1 MNEQTNKIQ
10 MKKALFLLSLLI
22 GWTLQS
28 AAQVEGKSV
37 KVKGQGVYCGEV
49 EMDVTQGAD
58 GKYYLYDSKRKI
70 CTLIG
75 ASLPSLD
82 DLAANGTLR
91 DYIRTEEDGPA
102 DDEEYIKE
110 VLDAEKTF
118 DATAYLKTGEV
129 ANSTSDFYAYQVKSI
144 SIEQLTK
151 DGQDCMPTAESPSA
165 LRIALYYRQNKWTPF
180 YEYLIPEVE
189 EAPVVLDGD
198 EVSQIR
204 IAIPVEGATLEINI
218 VDEEGEDLPVLLR
231 AFFVPDASG
240 VTHIDADGIKATIT
254 YEKGGSPLV
263 DAHWGMM
270 RVYDFYKNVFGR
282 DSYDDKGATIYNIIY
297 TPGYS
302 SGKDGMDFDDPMPR
316 LLYNMAQCSAE
327 ARSDWYP
334 PVMIYGMGGQ
344 ILDLETGMPG
354 PYIRAFVELSI
365 MCHEFTHIVTKNTA
379 QLSSSIPSEGGAI
392 NESFSDIMAVCLVKN
407 DTYGVGSQSPWIV
420 GGQGL
425 IIGKDN
431 MRNLENPKISGDVPQ
446 ADTYHGENWDN
457 LDKYK
462 MMGVQNKFYYLL
474 CEGGKG
480 TNDNGDSYDMTGI
493 GIDKGMRIAYLTLT
507 KYCSSETDF
516 STISECWQQASEEL
530 YGKDSAETQA
540 VIRAWA
546 AVGIGKADY
555 TGIDEING
563 QTTASAIYY
572 DLQGRMLQTPP
583 SKGIYIKKSGK
594 GHTQVK
600 KFITQ

>member
-1 MNEQTNKIQ
+1 MIK
-10 MKKALFLLSLLI
+10 MKKALFLLSLLV

-28 AAQVEGKSV
+28 AAQVEGKPV

-91 DYIRTEEDGPA
+91 DCIRTEEDGPA

-110 VLDAEKTF
+110 VIDANMTF
-118 DATAYLKTGEV
+118 DATGYLKTGEV
-129 ANSTSDFYAYQVKSI
+129 ANSTSEFYAYQLKGI
-144 SIEQLTK
+144 TIEQLTK
-151 DGQDCMPTAESPSA
+151 DGQDCIPTAESSSA
-165 LRIALYYRQNKWTPF
+165 MRVALYYRQSKWTPF
-180 YEYLIPEVE
+180 FDQLLPDAEG
-189 EAPVVLDGD
+189 APVVLDD
-198 EVSQIR
+198 EISEIR
-204 IAIPVEGATLEINI
+204 AAIPVEGATLEINI
-218 VDEEGEDLPVLLR
+218 IDEEGENPPLLFK

-270 RVYDFYKNVFGR
+270 QVYDFYKNVLGR

-316 LLYNMAQCSAE
+316 LLYNMTQCGAE
-327 ARSDWYP
+327 AKSDWYP

-344 ILDLETGMPG
+344 ILDFETGMPG
-354 PYIRAFVELSI
+354 PYTRAFVELSI
-365 MCHEFTHIVTKNTA
+365 MCHEFTHIVTKNTSK
-379 QLSSSIPSEGGAI
+379 LDSSISSEGGAV
-392 NESFSDIMAVCLVKN
+392 NESFSDIMAVSLMKN
-407 DTYGVGSQSPWIV
+407 DDYGVGPQSPWIV

-425 IIGKDN
+425 FIGKDD

-446 ADTYHGENWDN
+446 ADTYRGENWETFN
-457 LDKYK
+457 KYT

-480 TNDNGDSYDMTGI
+480 TNDNGDSYDLTGI
-493 GIDKGMRIAYLTLT
+493 GLDKGTRIAYLTLT

-516 STISECWQQASEEL
+516 STIGECWQQASEEL
-530 YGKDSAETQA
+530 YGKGSAETQA
-540 VIRAWA
+540 VARAWA
-546 AVGIGKADY
+546 AVGIGKADD
-555 TGIDEING
+555 TGIEEING
-563 QTTASAIYY
+563 QPTAPAVYY
-572 DLQGRMLQTPP
+572 DLQGRMLQTLP

-594 GHTQVK
+594 GSAQK
-600 KFITQ
+600 KSYR

>member
-1 MNEQTNKIQ
+1 MNKQTDKIQ
-10 MKKALFLLSLLI
+10 MKRTLFLLSLLI

-28 AAQVEGKSV
+28 AAQVEGKLV

-144 SIEQLTK
+144 TIEQLTK

-392 NESFSDIMAVCLVKN
+392 NESFSDIMAVSLVKN

-446 ADTYHGENWDN
+446 ADTYHGENWDK

-516 STISECWQQASEEL
+516 STVSECWQQASEEL

-546 AVGIGKADY
+546 AVGIGNADY

-563 QTTASAIYY
+563 QTTASAICY

>member
-1 MNEQTNKIQ
+1 
-10 MKKALFLLSLLI
+10 MKRTLFLLSLLI

-37 KVKGQGVYCGEV
+37 KMKGQGVYCGEV

-144 SIEQLTK
+144 TIEQLTK

-231 AFFVPDASG
+231 AFFVPDESG

-392 NESFSDIMAVCLVKN
+392 NESFSDIMAVSLVKN

-425 IIGKDN
+425 LIGKDN
-431 MRNLENPKISGDVPQ
+431 LRNIENPKISGDTPQ

-516 STISECWQQASEEL
+516 STVSECWQQASEEL

-563 QTTASAIYY
+563 QTTASAICY
-572 DLQGRMLQTPP
+572 DLQGRMLQAPP

>member
-1 MNEQTNKIQ
+1 
-10 MKKALFLLSLLI
+10 MKRTLFLLSLLI

-144 SIEQLTK
+144 TIEQLTK

-198 EVSQIR
+198 EVSEIR

-392 NESFSDIMAVCLVKN
+392 NESFSDIMAVSLVKN

-425 IIGKDN
+425 LIGKDN
-431 MRNLENPKISGDVPQ
+431 LRNIENPKISGDVPQ

-516 STISECWQQASEEL
+516 STVSECWQQASEEL
-530 YGKDSAETQA
+530 YGKDSAEKQA

-546 AVGIGKADY
+546 AVGIGNADY

-563 QTTASAIYY
+563 QTTASAICY

>member
-1 MNEQTNKIQ
+1 MNKQTNKIQ
-10 MKKALFLLSLLI
+10 LKRTLFLLSLLI

-37 KVKGQGVYCGEV
+37 KMKGQGVYCGEV

-129 ANSTSDFYAYQVKSI
+129 ANSTSEFYAYQVKSI
-144 SIEQLTK
+144 TIEQLTK
-151 DGQDCMPTAESPSA
+151 DGQDYMPTAESPSA

-189 EAPVVLDGD
+189 EAPIVLDGD

-218 VDEEGEDLPVLLR
+218 VDEEGEDLPVSLR

-334 PVMIYGMGGQ
+334 PVMIYGLGGQ

-392 NESFSDIMAVCLVKN
+392 NESFSDIMAVSLVKN

-425 IIGKDN
+425 LIGKDN
-431 MRNLENPKISGDVPQ
+431 LRNIENPKISGDVPQ
-446 ADTYHGENWDN
+446 ADTYHGENWDK

-516 STISECWQQASEEL
+516 STVSECWQQASEEL

-546 AVGIGKADY
+546 AVGIGNADV
-555 TGIDEING
+555 TGIEEING
-563 QTTASAIYY
+563 LPTATEVYY
-572 DLQGRMLQTPP
+572 DLQGRVLQAPP

>member
-10 MKKALFLLSLLI
+10 MKRTLFLLSLLI

-129 ANSTSDFYAYQVKSI
+129 ANSTSEFYAYQVKSI
-144 SIEQLTK
+144 TIEQLTK

-392 NESFSDIMAVCLVKN
+392 NESFSDIMAVSLVKN

-425 IIGKDN
+425 LIGKDN
-431 MRNLENPKISGDVPQ
+431 LRNIENPKISGDVPQ

-516 STISECWQQASEEL
+516 STVSECWQQASEEL

-546 AVGIGKADY
+546 AVGIGNADY

-572 DLQGRMLQTPP
+572 DLQGRVLQTPP

>member
-1 MNEQTNKIQ
+1 
-10 MKKALFLLSLLI
+10 MKRALFLLLLFI

-28 AAQVEGKSV
+28 AAQVEGTPV

-82 DLAANGTLR
+82 ELAANGTLR
-91 DYIRTEEDGPA
+91 DLIRTEDDAPA
-102 DDEEYIKE
+102 DDEEYIRE
-110 VLDAEKTF
+110 VLDAYKTF
-118 DATAYLKTGEV
+118 DTTGYLKAGEV
-129 ANSTSDFYAYQVKSI
+129 ANSTSEFYAYQLKSI
-144 SIEQLTK
+144 TIEQLTK
-151 DGQDCMPTAESPSA
+151 DGQDCIPTDESSSVM
-165 LRIALYYRQNKWTPF
+165 RVALYYRQTKWTPF
-180 YEYLIPEVE
+180 YEQIIPDAEG
-189 EAPVVLDGD
+189 APVVLDDD
-198 EVSQIR
+198 EVSQAR
-204 IAIPVEGATLEINI
+204 AAIPVEGATLEINI
-218 VDEEGEDLPVLLR
+218 MDEEGENMPVLFK

-270 RVYDFYKNVFGR
+270 QVYDFYKNVLGR

-297 TPGYS
+297 THGYS
-302 SGKDGMDFDDPMPR
+302 SGKDGMDLDDPMPR
-316 LLYNMAQCSAE
+316 FLYNLAQCGAE

-334 PVMIYGMGGQ
+334 PVMIYGLGGQ
-344 ILDLETGMPG
+344 SIDFEMGAPG
-354 PYIRAFVELSI
+354 PYMRAFVELSI

-379 QLSSSIPSEGGAI
+379 QLSSSVPSEGGAI
-392 NESFSDIMAVCLVKN
+392 NESFSDIMAISLIKN
-407 DTYGVGSQSPWIV
+407 DTYGLGSQSQWIV

-431 MRNLENPKISGDVPQ
+431 MRNLENPKLSGDVPQ
-446 ADTYHGENWDN
+446 PDTYLGENWAKH
-457 LDKYK
+457 DKYK

-480 TNDNGDSYDMTGI
+480 TNDNGDSYDVTGI

-516 STISECWQQASEEL
+516 STICECWQQAFEEL

-546 AVGIGKADY
+546 AVGIDNAVV
-555 TGIDEING
+555 TGIEEING
-563 QTTASAIYY
+563 LPTATELYY
-572 DLQGRMLQTPP
+572 DLQGRVLQTPP
-583 SKGIYIKKSGK
+583 SKGVYIIKSAKERSRIKK
-594 GHTQVK
+594 V
-600 KFITQ
+600 IMR

>member
-1 MNEQTNKIQ
+1 
-10 MKKALFLLSLLI
+10 MKRTLFLLSLLI

-129 ANSTSDFYAYQVKSI
+129 ANSTSEFYAYQVKSI
-144 SIEQLTK
+144 TIEQLTK

-218 VDEEGEDLPVLLR
+218 VDEEGEDLPVSLR

-379 QLSSSIPSEGGAI
+379 QLDSSIPSEGGAI
-392 NESFSDIMAVCLVKN
+392 NESFSDIMAVSLVKN

-425 IIGKDN
+425 LIGKDN
-431 MRNLENPKISGDVPQ
+431 LRNIENPKVSGDVPQ
-446 ADTYHGENWDN
+446 ADTYLGENWDK

-516 STISECWQQASEEL
+516 STVSECWQQASEEL

-563 QTTASAIYY
+563 QTTASAICY
-572 DLQGRMLQTPP
+572 DLQGRVLQAPP

>member
-1 MNEQTNKIQ
+1 
-10 MKKALFLLSLLI
+10 MKRTLFLLSLLI

-144 SIEQLTK
+144 TIEQLTK

-392 NESFSDIMAVCLVKN
+392 NESFSDIMAVSLVKN

-546 AVGIGKADY
+546 AVGIGNADY

>member
-1 MNEQTNKIQ
+1 
-10 MKKALFLLSLLI
+10 MKRTLFLLSLLI

-37 KVKGQGVYCGEV
+37 KMKGQGVYCGEV

-144 SIEQLTK
+144 TIEQLTK

-392 NESFSDIMAVCLVKN
+392 NESFSDIMAVSLVKN

-425 IIGKDN
+425 LIGKDN
-431 MRNLENPKISGDVPQ
+431 LRNIENPKISGDVPQ

-516 STISECWQQASEEL
+516 STVSECWQQASEEL

-546 AVGIGKADY
+546 AVGIGNADV
-555 TGIDEING
+555 TGIEEING
-563 QTTASAIYY
+563 LPTATEVYY
-572 DLQGRMLQTPP
+572 DLQGRVLQAPP

>member
-1 MNEQTNKIQ
+1 
-10 MKKALFLLSLLI
+10 MKRTLFLLSLLI

-28 AAQVEGKSV
+28 AAQVEGKLV

-129 ANSTSDFYAYQVKSI
+129 ANSTSEFYAYQVKSI
-144 SIEQLTK
+144 TIEQLTK

-198 EVSQIR
+198 EVSEIR

-379 QLSSSIPSEGGAI
+379 QLDSSIPSEGGAI
-392 NESFSDIMAVCLVKN
+392 NESFSDIMAVSLVKN

-425 IIGKDN
+425 LIGKDN
-431 MRNLENPKISGDVPQ
+431 LRNIENPKISGDVPQ

-516 STISECWQQASEEL
+516 STVSECWQQASEEL

-546 AVGIGKADY
+546 AVGIGNADV
-555 TGIDEING
+555 TGIEEING
-563 QTTASAIYY
+563 LPTATEVYY
-572 DLQGRMLQTPP
+572 DLQGRMLQAPP

>member
-1 MNEQTNKIQ
+1 
-10 MKKALFLLSLLI
+10 MKRTLFLLSLLI

-144 SIEQLTK
+144 TIEQLTK

-198 EVSQIR
+198 EVSEIR

-379 QLSSSIPSEGGAI
+379 QLDSSIPSEGGAI
-392 NESFSDIMAVCLVKN
+392 NESFSDIMAVSLVKN

-446 ADTYHGENWDN
+446 ADTYHGENWDK

-516 STISECWQQASEEL
+516 STVSECWQQASEEL
-530 YGKDSAETQA
+530 YGKDSAEKQA

-546 AVGIGKADY
+546 AVGIGNADY

-563 QTTASAIYY
+563 QTTASAICY
-572 DLQGRMLQTPP
+572 DLQGRVLQAPP

>member
-1 MNEQTNKIQ
+1 
-10 MKKALFLLSLLI
+10 MKRTLFLLSLLI

-144 SIEQLTK
+144 TIEQLTK

-392 NESFSDIMAVCLVKN
+392 NESFSDIMAINLIKN
-407 DTYGVGSQSPWIV
+407 DIYGFGSQSPWIV

-431 MRNLENPKISGDVPQ
+431 IRNLENPKISGDAPQ
-446 ADTYHGENWDN
+446 ADTYLGENWAKH
-457 LDKYK
+457 DKYK

-516 STISECWQQASEEL
+516 STVSECWQQASEEL
-530 YGKDSAETQA
+530 YGKDSAEKQA

-546 AVGIGKADY
+546 AVGIGNADY

-563 QTTASAIYY
+563 QTTASAICY
-572 DLQGRMLQTPP
+572 DLQGRMLQAPP

>member
-1 MNEQTNKIQ
+1 
-10 MKKALFLLSLLI
+10 MKRTLFLLSLLI

-144 SIEQLTK
+144 TIEQLTK

-392 NESFSDIMAVCLVKN
+392 NESFSDIMAVSLVKN

-546 AVGIGKADY
+546 AVGIGNADV
-555 TGIDEING
+555 TGIEEING
-563 QTTASAIYY
+563 LPTATEVYY
-572 DLQGRMLQTPP
+572 DLQGRMLQAPP

>member
-1 MNEQTNKIQ
+1 
-10 MKKALFLLSLLI
+10 MKRTLFLLSLLI

-144 SIEQLTK
+144 TIEQLTK

-334 PVMIYGMGGQ
+334 PVMIYGLGGQ

-392 NESFSDIMAVCLVKN
+392 NESFSDIMAVSLVKN

-516 STISECWQQASEEL
+516 STVSECWQQASEEL

-546 AVGIGKADY
+546 AVGIGNADV
-555 TGIDEING
+555 TGIEEING
-563 QTTASAIYY
+563 LPTATEVYY
-572 DLQGRMLQTPP
+572 DLQGRMLQAPP

>member
-1 MNEQTNKIQ
+1 
-10 MKKALFLLSLLI
+10 MKRTLFLLSLLI

-144 SIEQLTK
+144 TIEQLTK

-334 PVMIYGMGGQ
+334 PVMIYGLGGQ

-379 QLSSSIPSEGGAI
+379 QLDSSIPSEGGAI
-392 NESFSDIMAVCLVKN
+392 NESFSDIMAVSLVKN

-516 STISECWQQASEEL
+516 STVSECWQQASEEL
-530 YGKDSAETQA
+530 YGKDSAEKQA

-546 AVGIGKADY
+546 AVGIGNADV
-555 TGIDEING
+555 TGIEEING
-563 QTTASAIYY
+563 LPTATEVYY
-572 DLQGRMLQTPP
+572 DLQGRMLQAPP

>member
-1 MNEQTNKIQ
+1 MNKLLRYK
-10 MKKALFLLSLLI
+10 MKRALFLLSLLI

-144 SIEQLTK
+144 TIEQLTK
-151 DGQDCMPTAESPSA
+151 DGQDYMPTAESPSA

-218 VDEEGEDLPVLLR
+218 VDEEGEDLPVSLR

-392 NESFSDIMAVCLVKN
+392 NESFSDIMAVSLVKN

-446 ADTYHGENWDN
+446 ADTYHGENWDK

-516 STISECWQQASEEL
+516 STISKCWQQASEEL

-546 AVGIGKADY
+546 AVGIGNADV
-555 TGIDEING
+555 TGIEEING
-563 QTTASAIYY
+563 LPTATEVYY

>member
-1 MNEQTNKIQ
+1 
-10 MKKALFLLSLLI
+10 MKRTLFLLSLLI

-37 KVKGQGVYCGEV
+37 KMKGQGVYCGEV

-129 ANSTSDFYAYQVKSI
+129 ANSTSEFYAYQVKSI
-144 SIEQLTK
+144 TIEQLTK

-379 QLSSSIPSEGGAI
+379 QLDSSIPSEGGAI
-392 NESFSDIMAVCLVKN
+392 NESFSDIMAVSLVKN

-425 IIGKDN
+425 LIGKDN
-431 MRNLENPKISGDVPQ
+431 LRNIENPKISGDVPQ
-446 ADTYHGENWDN
+446 ADTYHGENWDK

-516 STISECWQQASEEL
+516 STVSECWQQASEEL

-546 AVGIGKADY
+546 AVGIGNADV
-555 TGIDEING
+555 TGIEEING
-563 QTTASAIYY
+563 LPTATEVYY
-572 DLQGRMLQTPP
+572 DLQGRMLQAPP

>member
-1 MNEQTNKIQ
+1 
-10 MKKALFLLSLLI
+10 MKRTLFLLSLLI

-37 KVKGQGVYCGEV
+37 KMKGQGVYCGEV

-144 SIEQLTK
+144 TIEQLTK

-240 VTHIDADGIKATIT
+240 VTHIDADGIKATMT

-392 NESFSDIMAVCLVKN
+392 NESFSDIMAVSLVKN

-516 STISECWQQASEEL
+516 STVSECWQQASEEL

-546 AVGIGKADY
+546 AVGIGNADV
-555 TGIDEING
+555 TGIEEING
-563 QTTASAIYY
+563 LPTATEVYY
-572 DLQGRMLQTPP
+572 DLQGRVLQAPP

>member
-1 MNEQTNKIQ
+1 
-10 MKKALFLLSLLI
+10 MKRTLFLLSLLI

-144 SIEQLTK
+144 TIEQLTK

-392 NESFSDIMAVCLVKN
+392 NESFSDIMAVSLVKN

-516 STISECWQQASEEL
+516 STVSECWQQASEEL

-546 AVGIGKADY
+546 AVGIGNADV
-555 TGIDEING
+555 TGIEEING
-563 QTTASAIYY
+563 LPTATEVYY

>member
-1 MNEQTNKIQ
+1 
-10 MKKALFLLSLLI
+10 MKRTLFLLSLLI

-144 SIEQLTK
+144 TIEQLTK

-334 PVMIYGMGGQ
+334 PVMIYGLGGQ

-379 QLSSSIPSEGGAI
+379 QLESSIPSEGGAI
-392 NESFSDIMAVCLVKN
+392 NESFSDIMAVSLVKN

-425 IIGKDN
+425 LIGKDN
-431 MRNLENPKISGDVPQ
+431 LRNIENPKISGDVPQ
-446 ADTYHGENWDN
+446 ADTYLGENWDK

-516 STISECWQQASEEL
+516 STVSECWQQASEEL

-546 AVGIGKADY
+546 AVGIGNADV
-555 TGIDEING
+555 TGIEEING
-563 QTTASAIYY
+563 LPTATEVYY
-572 DLQGRMLQTPP
+572 DLQGRVLQAPP

>member
-1 MNEQTNKIQ
+1 MLL
-10 MKKALFLLSLLI
+10 LFI

-28 AAQVEGKSV
+28 AAQVEGTPV
-37 KVKGQGVYCGEV
+37 KVKGQGIYCGEV

-91 DYIRTEEDGPA
+91 DCIRTEEDAPA

-110 VLDAEKTF
+110 VIDANMTF
-118 DATAYLKTGEV
+118 DATGYLKTGEV
-129 ANSTSDFYAYQVKSI
+129 ANSTSEFYAYQLKGI
-144 SIEQLTK
+144 TIEQLTK
-151 DGQDCMPTAESPSA
+151 DGQDCIPTAESSSA
-165 LRIALYYRQNKWTPF
+165 MRVALYYRQSKWTPF
-180 YEYLIPEVE
+180 FEQLLPDAEG
-189 EAPVVLDGD
+189 APVVLDED
-198 EVSQIR
+198 EVSEIR
-204 IAIPVEGATLEINI
+204 AAIPVEGATLEINI
-218 VDEEGEDLPVLLR
+218 MDEEGENMPVLFK

-316 LLYNMAQCSAE
+316 LLYNLAQCGAE

-334 PVMIYGMGGQ
+334 PVMIYGLGGQ
-344 ILDLETGMPG
+344 SIDFEMGVPG
-354 PYIRAFVELSI
+354 PYMRAFVELSI

-392 NESFSDIMAVCLVKN
+392 NESFSDIMAINLIKN
-407 DTYGVGSQSPWIV
+407 DIYGFGSQSPWIV

-431 MRNLENPKISGDVPQ
+431 IRNLENPKISGDAPQ
-446 ADTYHGENWDN
+446 ADTYLGENWAKH
-457 LDKYK
+457 DKYK

-493 GIDKGMRIAYLTLT
+493 GVDKGMRIAYLTLT

-516 STISECWQQASEEL
+516 STICECWQQAFEEL

-546 AVGIGKADY
+546 AVGIDNAVV
-555 TGIDEING
+555 TGIEGING
-563 QTTASAIYY
+563 LPTATELYY
-572 DLQGRMLQTPP
+572 DLQGRVLQTPP
-583 SKGIYIKKSGK
+583 SKGVYIIKSAKERSRIKK
-594 GHTQVK
+594 V
-600 KFITQ
+600 IMR

>member
-1 MNEQTNKIQ
+1 
-10 MKKALFLLSLLI
+10 MKRTLFLLSLLI

-102 DDEEYIKE
+102 DDEQYIKE

-144 SIEQLTK
+144 TIEQLTK

-392 NESFSDIMAVCLVKN
+392 NESFSDIMAVSLVKN

-516 STISECWQQASEEL
+516 STVSECWQQASEEL

-546 AVGIGKADY
+546 AVGIGNADY

-572 DLQGRMLQTPP
+572 DLQGRMLQAPP

>member
-1 MNEQTNKIQ
+1 
-10 MKKALFLLSLLI
+10 MKRTLFLLSLLI

-37 KVKGQGVYCGEV
+37 KMKGQGVYCGEV

-129 ANSTSDFYAYQVKSI
+129 ANSTSEFYAYQVKSI
-144 SIEQLTK
+144 TIEQLTK

-334 PVMIYGMGGQ
+334 PVMIYGLGGQ

-379 QLSSSIPSEGGAI
+379 QLDSSIPSEGGAI
-392 NESFSDIMAVCLVKN
+392 NESFSDIMAVSLVKN

-516 STISECWQQASEEL
+516 STVSECWQQASEEL
-530 YGKDSAETQA
+530 YGKDSAEKQA

-546 AVGIGKADY
+546 AVGIGNADV
-555 TGIDEING
+555 TGIEEING
-563 QTTASAIYY
+563 LPTATEVYY
-572 DLQGRMLQTPP
+572 DLQGRMLQAPP

>member
-1 MNEQTNKIQ
+1 M
-10 MKKALFLLSLLI
+10 FLLSLLVS
-22 GWTLQS
+22 WTLQS
-28 AAQVEGKSV
+28 AAQVEGTPV

-144 SIEQLTK
+144 TIEQLTK

-379 QLSSSIPSEGGAI
+379 QLDSSIPSEGGAI
-392 NESFSDIMAVCLVKN
+392 NESFSDIMAVSLVKN

-431 MRNLENPKISGDVPQ
+431 LRNIENPKISGDVPQ
-446 ADTYHGENWDN
+446 ADTYLGENWDN

-516 STISECWQQASEEL
+516 STVSECWQQASEEL

-546 AVGIGKADY
+546 AVGIGNADY

-572 DLQGRMLQTPP
+572 DLQGRMLQAPT

>member
-1 MNEQTNKIQ
+1 
-10 MKKALFLLSLLI
+10 MKRTLFLLSLLI

-37 KVKGQGVYCGEV
+37 KVKGQGIYCGEV
-49 EMDVTQGAD
+49 EMDVTQGSD

-129 ANSTSDFYAYQVKSI
+129 ANSTSEFYAYQVKSI
-144 SIEQLTK
+144 TIEQLTK

-379 QLSSSIPSEGGAI
+379 QLDSSIPSEGGAI
-392 NESFSDIMAVCLVKN
+392 NESFSDIMAVSLVKN

-516 STISECWQQASEEL
+516 STVSECWQQASEEL

-546 AVGIGKADY
+546 AVGIGNADV
-555 TGIDEING
+555 TGIEEING
-563 QTTASAIYY
+563 LPTATEVYY
-572 DLQGRMLQTPP
+572 DLQGRMLQAPP

>member
-1 MNEQTNKIQ
+1 
-10 MKKALFLLSLLI
+10 MKRALFLLLLFI

-37 KVKGQGVYCGEV
+37 KMKGQGVYCGEV

-129 ANSTSDFYAYQVKSI
+129 ANSTSEFYAYQVKSI
-144 SIEQLTK
+144 TIEQLTK

-218 VDEEGEDLPVLLR
+218 VDEEGEDLPVSLR

-379 QLSSSIPSEGGAI
+379 QLDSSIPSEGGAI
-392 NESFSDIMAVCLVKN
+392 NESFSDIMAVSLVKN

-425 IIGKDN
+425 LIGKDN
-431 MRNLENPKISGDVPQ
+431 LRNIENPKISGDVPQ
-446 ADTYHGENWDN
+446 ADTYLGENWDK

-516 STISECWQQASEEL
+516 STVSECWQQASEEL

-563 QTTASAIYY
+563 QTTASAICY
-572 DLQGRMLQTPP
+572 DLQGRVLQAPP

>member
-1 MNEQTNKIQ
+1 
-10 MKKALFLLSLLI
+10 MKRTLFLLSLLI

-37 KVKGQGVYCGEV
+37 KVKGQGIYCGEV
-49 EMDVTQGAD
+49 EMDVTQGSD

-144 SIEQLTK
+144 TIEQLTK

-180 YEYLIPEVE
+180 YEYLIPDVE
-189 EAPVVLDGD
+189 EAPIVLDGD

-334 PVMIYGMGGQ
+334 PVMIYGLGGQ

-379 QLSSSIPSEGGAI
+379 QLDSSIPSEGGAI
-392 NESFSDIMAVCLVKN
+392 NESFSDIMAVSLVKN

-425 IIGKDN
+425 LIGKDN
-431 MRNLENPKISGDVPQ
+431 LRNIENPKISGDVPQ
-446 ADTYHGENWDN
+446 ADTYLGENWDK

-546 AVGIGKADY
+546 AVGIGNADV
-555 TGIDEING
+555 TGIEEING
-563 QTTASAIYY
+563 LPTATEVYY
-572 DLQGRMLQTPP
+572 DLQGRMLQAPP

>member
-1 MNEQTNKIQ
+1 MNEQTDKIQ
-10 MKKALFLLSLLI
+10 MKRTLFLLSLLI

-37 KVKGQGVYCGEV
+37 KMKGQGVYCGEV

-144 SIEQLTK
+144 TIEQLTK

-379 QLSSSIPSEGGAI
+379 QLDSSIPSEGGAI
-392 NESFSDIMAVCLVKN
+392 NESFSDIMAVSLVKN

-425 IIGKDN
+425 LIGKDN
-431 MRNLENPKISGDVPQ
+431 LRNIENPKISGDVPQ

-516 STISECWQQASEEL
+516 STVSECWQQASEEL

-546 AVGIGKADY
+546 AVGIGNADY

-563 QTTASAIYY
+563 QTTASAICY
-572 DLQGRMLQTPP
+572 DLQGRVLQAPP

>member
-1 MNEQTNKIQ
+1 
-10 MKKALFLLSLLI
+10 MKRTLFLLSLLI
-22 GWTLQS
+22 VWTLQS

-144 SIEQLTK
+144 TIEQLTK

-392 NESFSDIMAVCLVKN
+392 NESFSDIMAVSLVKN

-425 IIGKDN
+425 LIGKDN
-431 MRNLENPKISGDVPQ
+431 LRNIENPKISGDVPQ
-446 ADTYHGENWDN
+446 ADTYHGENWDK

-516 STISECWQQASEEL
+516 STVSECWQQASEEL

-540 VIRAWA
+540 VVRAWA
-546 AVGIGKADY
+546 AVGIGKADD
-555 TGIDEING
+555 TGIEEING
-563 QTTASAIYY
+563 QPTAPAVYY
-572 DLQGRMLQTPP
+572 DLQGRMLQAPP

-594 GHTQVK
+594 GSAQK
-600 KFITQ
+600 KSYR

>member
-1 MNEQTNKIQ
+1 
-10 MKKALFLLSLLI
+10 MKRTLFLLSLLI

-37 KVKGQGVYCGEV
+37 KMKGQGVYCGEV

-144 SIEQLTK
+144 TIEQLTK

-198 EVSQIR
+198 KVSQIR

-392 NESFSDIMAVCLVKN
+392 NESFSDIMEVSLVKN

-425 IIGKDN
+425 LIGKDN
-431 MRNLENPKISGDVPQ
+431 LRNLENPKISGDVPQ

-516 STISECWQQASEEL
+516 STVSECWQQASEEL

-546 AVGIGKADY
+546 AVGIGNADY

-563 QTTASAIYY
+563 QTTASAICY

>member
-1 MNEQTNKIQ
+1 
-10 MKKALFLLSLLI
+10 MKRTLFLLSLLI

-37 KVKGQGVYCGEV
+37 KMKGQGVYCGEV

-144 SIEQLTK
+144 TIEQLTK

-392 NESFSDIMAVCLVKN
+392 NESFSDIMAVSLVKN

-516 STISECWQQASEEL
+516 STVSECWQQASEEL

-546 AVGIGKADY
+546 AVGIGNADV
-555 TGIDEING
+555 TGIEEING
-563 QTTASAIYY
+563 LPTATEVYY
-572 DLQGRMLQTPP
+572 DLQGRMLQAPP

>member
-1 MNEQTNKIQ
+1 
-10 MKKALFLLSLLI
+10 MKRTLFLLSLLI

-144 SIEQLTK
+144 TIEQLTK

-198 EVSQIR
+198 ELSQIR

-334 PVMIYGMGGQ
+334 PVMIYGLGGQ

-392 NESFSDIMAVCLVKN
+392 NESFSDIMAVSLVKN

-516 STISECWQQASEEL
+516 STVSECWQQASEEL
-530 YGKDSAETQA
+530 YGKDSAEKQA

-546 AVGIGKADY
+546 AVGIGNADY

-563 QTTASAIYY
+563 QTTASAICY
-572 DLQGRMLQTPP
+572 DLQGRVLQAPP